1 MTEELRE
8 QVKQKLTRHRVS
20 ATTQRLDIGE
30 ILFCAA
36 QHVSAEQILD
46 RLRQSGRHV
55 SKATVYN
62 TLKLFVEE
70 GLLREVH
77 VDPERM
83 FYDSTTGAHHHFY
96 NVVTGELVDIP
107 AQDLALSHMP
117 VLPPGTTA
125 EGVDVVIRVRPVAPP
140 IGAPGS
146 GPGIG

>member
-1 MTEELRE
+1 MNEELRE
-8 QVKQKLTRHRVS
+8 QVKLKLARHKVS

-30 ILFCAA
+30 VLFCRA
-36 QHVSAEQILD
+36 QHVSAEQIID

-62 TLKLFVEE
+62 TLKLFVDE

-83 FYDSTTGAHHHFY
+83 FYDSTTTSHHHFY

-107 AQDLALSHMP
+107 EHDLALTHMP
-117 VLPPGTTA
+117 MLPPGTIA
-125 EGVDVVIRVRPVAPP
+125 EGVDVVIRVRPSMSTMAE
-140 IGAPGS
+140 PGTA
-146 GPGIG
+146 